1 MACGHHKLR
10 GVSRIHRSE
19 SVGVAR
25 NAGIDFALRRA
36 HREFNHRALG
46 EAALG
51 GHLGR
56 NIVGRADDE
65 TAVHVR
71 GRRRAVGH
79 FLGCDIAGSVGIT
92 CRRGRALGVLRRRRS
107 LAETGLAAVTR
118 LTTRQMVTGRGSRG
132 MVLFC
137 SIRNSGRRV

>member
-1 MACGHHKLR
+1 
-10 GVSRIHRSE
+10 
-19 SVGVAR
+19 
-25 NAGIDFALRRA
+25 
-36 HREFNHRALG
+36 
-46 EAALG
+46 
-51 GHLGR
+51 
-56 NIVGRADDE
+56 VGRADDE

-92 CRRGRALGVLRRRRS
+92 RQRAGRSVCCPDGGVL
-107 LAETGLAAVTR
+107 AEIGLTAVTR

-137 SIRNSGRRV
+137 RLRNSGRRV